1 MFVVFQGIFRG
12 HHGVQRRL
20 RARVG
25 PGRHAHVHMR
35 RAAGDRAAGQLRVH
49 VAVTATPPTAP
60 ASRELTAVAAGVR
73 ELAARMLPGSKLA
86 EHNQGG
92 RQAQMESN

>member
-1 MFVVFQGIFRG
+1 VYNAAYAHEWDPGGTRMFICG
-12 HHGVQRRL
+12 
-20 RARVG
+20 G
-25 PGRHAHVHMR
+25 P
-35 RAAGDRAAGQLRVH
+35 LRVH